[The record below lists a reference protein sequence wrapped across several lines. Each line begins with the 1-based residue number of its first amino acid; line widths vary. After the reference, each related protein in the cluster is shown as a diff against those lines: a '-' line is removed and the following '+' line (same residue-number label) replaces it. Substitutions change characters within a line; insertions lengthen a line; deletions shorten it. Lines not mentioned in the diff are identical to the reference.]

1 MKAQRWPERLRMP
14 GIQPGVSAVC
24 CAAHYPKGGCA
35 LAMAKSAAGCK
46 TALIELF
53 LHFACVMLLRI
64 VCLFCRIPVA
74 PGKTL

>member
-1 MKAQRWPERLRMP
+1 
-14 GIQPGVSAVC
+14 
-24 CAAHYPKGGCA
+24 
-35 LAMAKSAAGCK
+35 MAKSAAGCK

-64 VCLFCRIPVA
+64 VCLFYRIPVA